1 MTRYFVVMPSATYP
15 AFKERREL
23 FNKNPRNCVAR
34 RVFNIPDYDRAAPNF
49 DIKETIATIKTSD
62 GVIADLSFERPSCYF
77 ELGIAEAVNA
87 NIALVAVKGTVVH
100 QTSLRKSVFFYENM
114 DSLASY
120 LRDWVRSS

>member
-1 MTRYFVVMPSATYP
+1 MTRYFVIMPSATYP

-23 FNKNPRNCVAR
+23 FNNLATAL
-34 RVFNIPDYDRAAPNF
+34 RVEFNIPDYDRAAPNF